1 MLGVFGIAVLTTL
14 LRGAL
19 AQQPLRCM
27 PFGDSITDYGCW
39 RPWLAEKLKEDGYTL
54 DFVGSRQAQA
64 TCDDLDYDRDHEGH
78 PGFQAVDIVKDK
90 QLVGWLKDNPAD
102 IITMHLGTVDIVRS
116 GTKADVILEAYSA
129 LVDQMR
135 DSNPEI
141 RIIVAQMI
149 PYPANDGLVQE
160 LNAAIPEWAA
170 SKNSTESPIWVVDQ
184 YTGFSGTTD
193 LYDGLHPSE
202 SGDVKI
208 SGKFHP
214 VIIQAI
220 ESIRGSGLEAEE

>member
-1 MLGVFGIAVLTTL
+1 MLGVFGIAVLTTV
-14 LRGAL
+14 LRGVL
-19 AQQPLRCM
+19 AQRPLRYM

-39 RPWLAEKLKEDGYTL
+39 RPWLAEKLKNDGYTL

-116 GTKADVILEAYSA
+116 GTKADTILEAYSV

-141 RIIVAQMI
+141 RIIVRH
-149 PYPANDGLVQE
+149 
-160 LNAAIPEWAA
+160 
-170 SKNSTESPIWVVDQ
+170 
-184 YTGFSGTTD
+184 
-193 LYDGLHPSE
+193 LHRHLSRPRA
-202 SGDVKI
+202 KI
-208 SGKFHP
+208 
-214 VIIQAI
+214 
-220 ESIRGSGLEAEE
+220 